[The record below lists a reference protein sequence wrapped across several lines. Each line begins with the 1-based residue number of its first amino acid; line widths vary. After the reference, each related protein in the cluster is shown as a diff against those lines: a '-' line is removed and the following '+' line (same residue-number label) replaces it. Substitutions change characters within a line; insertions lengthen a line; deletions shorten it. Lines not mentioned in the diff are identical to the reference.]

1 MKKPRM
7 VAIPTG
13 LPAKHAVAFYAL
25 AVLRANGGNR
35 LKAAKDLKVQPSTL
49 RAWLNLLRK
58 EGVEVPPALRPGNP
72 KPKALPLAG

>member
-25 AVLRANGGNR
+25 SVLRANGGNR
-35 LKAAKDLKVQPSTL
+35 LQTSKDLKVQPSTL
-49 RAWLNLLRK
+49 RAWLDLLQK
-58 EGVEVPPALRPGNP
+58 DGVEVPSALRRGNP
-72 KPKALPLAG
+72 KSMKLPLAG